1 MDYFLMNKD
10 VKLLSF
16 RTETSALGTTITE
29 TASHSGL
36 RPPGWTDA
44 GAWVTSRNYA
54 KHKAHFKS
62 MLKQWQLDTTDGFLQ
77 ATHALGLNDTLWTK
91 PEESTLKWAD
101 VSLYSVPFDDV
112 AARTAFETGLHGL
125 ELSSTSPEFTS
136 EGTYPKC
143 WRRESE
149 GILLYKTGSEGLSN
163 AGLEPYSEFM
173 AAKVAGRMKGVD
185 AVEYGLAK
193 FKGKLCST
201 CGLFT
206 DESTGFVP
214 AYKVFPRNSVSSI
227 ADALALCRAMGFER
241 EFADMVVLDAIT
253 FNQDRHLGNFGFLI
267 DNDTFE
273 IKSFAPLF
281 DFNMSMLCFAA
292 DGDLETDE
300 TAARYFELNDVGH
313 RLGGDFAEVAKALM
327 TPERRDRLP
336 RVVQL
341 PRHSRYNL
349 VDERMDHLDAIFQQ
363 HYDYVV
369 HDRGPGL
376 DLGRIAERN
385 QRLGLAGPA
394 GQMARKPPDG
404 KQPGD

>member
-1 MDYFLMNKD
+1 MDYLLMNKD
-10 VKLLSF
+10 DRLLSF

-36 RPPGWTDA
+36 RPPGWTDI
-44 GAWVTSRNYA
+44 GAWTASRNYA
-54 KHKAHFKS
+54 KHKDHFKS
-62 MLKQWQLDTTDGFLQ
+62 MLKQWQLDTPDGFLQ

-91 PEESTLKWAD
+91 PEGSALSWAD

-112 AARTAFETGLHGL
+112 AARTAFETGLQGL
-125 ELSSTSPEFTS
+125 RLSSTSPEFTS

-143 WRRESE
+143 WRREQK
-149 GILLYKTGSEGLSN
+149 GIMLYKTGSDGFSN

-173 AAKVAGRMKGVD
+173 AAGIAGRMRGVD
-185 AVEYGLAK
+185 AVEYGLEK
-193 FKGKLCST
+193 FKGHLCST
-201 CGLFT
+201 CRLFT

-214 AYKVFPRNSVSSI
+214 AYKVFPRDSVGSV
-227 ADALALCRAMGFER
+227 ADALALCREMGFER

-253 FNQDRHLGNFGFLI
+253 FNQDRHLGNFGFLV
-267 DNDTFE
+267 DNDTFA

-281 DFNMSMLCFAA
+281 DFNMSMLCFAT

-300 TAARYFELNDVGH
+300 TVARYFELNGVGH
-313 RLGGDFAEVAKALM
+313 RLGGDFANVARALM

-336 RVVQL
+336 QAVQL

-349 VDERMDHLDAIFQQ
+349 IDERMDHLDAIFQQ

-369 HDRGPGL
+369 NDRGPGL
-376 DLGRIAERN
+376 DLARIAERN
-385 QRLGLAGPA
+385 
-394 GQMARKPPDG
+394 RKLNLVKPNIG
-404 KQPGD
+404 GGAEKIS